1 MSPFGSSRPHMRDKY
16 ATQAPLL
23 SGETVAP
30 GAYRCCECGYD
41 HKIEHGIVN
50 LKIGG
55 RVSTA
60 NGGSFYVG
68 WGTALTDNVWYDHIL
83 RFEYR
88 TCGAVR

>member
-50 LKIGG
+50 LP
-55 RVSTA
+55 V
-60 NGGSFYVG
+60 
-68 WGTALTDNVWYDHIL
+68 
-83 RFEYR
+83 
-88 TCGAVR
+88 